1 MVPRPRLVSVDTPF
15 TEDWTHVFEK
25 KWNVISTQNTKKT
38 AIMKENRSFEHFT
51 AVLDNA
57 N

>member
-51 AVLDNA
+51 TVLDNA